1 MLFAKSGYRRS
12 HRQNDLAILFDPMQ
26 RMSLVN
32 NQERNM
38 KIAVDIIFLIVFA
51 CSTVTYGDQCSIP
64 PDKILVVRHAE
75 KGDFTYDSP
84 LSIQGWKRA
93 VALLDAIGNE
103 ELSAIYTTQMIR
115 TKHTALPLSIYKD
128 IQPNEVHK
136 DQIGELCHVLC
147 AEHKKE
153 TVLVV
158 GHSDTIPELFSCLGI
173 TKTVYPEYG
182 DLFIVTF
189 PSGGAAFKKSHFGE

>member
-1 MLFAKSGYRRS
+1 
-12 HRQNDLAILFDPMQ
+12 
-26 RMSLVN
+26 
-32 NQERNM
+32 M
-38 KIAVDIIFLIVFA
+38 KKAVYIFFLIVFA
-51 CSTVTYGDQCSIP
+51 CSTVAYGDQCSIP
-64 PDKILVVRHAE
+64 PDKILVVRHSE
-75 KGDFTYDSP
+75 KSDFTYDSP

-128 IQPNEVHK
+128 IQATEVQK
-136 DQIGELCHVLC
+136 DQIGELCRVLC
-147 AEHKKE
+147 VRHKNE

-158 GHSDTIPELFSCLGI
+158 GHSNTIPELFSCLGI
-173 TKTVYPEYG
+173 TETVDPMYG

-189 PSGGAAFKKSHFGE
+189 PSEGATFKKSHFGE